1 MYKLSAVIITYN
13 EERNIARCLDSL
25 AGIADDIAVLD
36 SFSTDK
42 TEEICKQKGA
52 RFFQH
57 KFDGHIQQKNR
68 AISHAE
74 FPHVLSLD
82 ADEALSDELK
92 KSILEVKKNWT
103 HDGYYF
109 NRLTNYCGQWIKHSG
124 WYPDKKLR
132 LWDSR
137 KGEWRGT
144 NPHDKYELFEGDKS
158 TSRLTGDILH
168 YSFYTIEEHVKQTD
182 YFSTIAAKTR
192 FESGKKTNFILLYNT
207 MQVTFAKHYFIKLG
221 FLDGF
226 YGLVIAMISGYGAF
240 LKQAKLR
247 ELWKNKK

>member
-1 MYKLSAVIITYN
+1 MHKLSAVIITYN

-25 AGIADDIAVLD
+25 AGIADDIIVLD

-57 KFDGHIQQKNR
+57 TFDGHIQQKNR
-68 AISHAE
+68 AITYAQ

-82 ADEALSDELK
+82 ADEALSEELK
-92 KSILEVKKNWT
+92 KSILQVKNKWT
-103 HDGYYF
+103 HDGYYI
-109 NRLTNYCGQWIKHSG
+109 NRMTNYCGQWIKYSG

-144 NPHDKYELFEGDKS
+144 NPHDKYELFKGDKA
-158 TSRLTGDILH
+158 TSRLKGDILH
-168 YSFYTIEEHVKQTD
+168 YSFYTIDEHVRQVD
-182 YFSTIAAKTR
+182 YFSTIAAKAR
-192 FESGKKTNFILLYNT
+192 FEKGENVNFLVLSNAL
-207 MQVTFAKHYFIKLG
+207 QVKFTKHYFLKLG

-226 YGLVIAMISGYGAF
+226 YGFVIAMISGYAVF
-240 LKQAKLR
+240 LKYAKLR
-247 ELWKNKK
+247 ELWKNKN